1 LGCRFPALERF
12 CPVHQTVPY
21 CKKIKNMLDT
31 ERLYTV
37 HIKTGTGNS
46 KFQGHIMTAKTHEN
60 ELERLKDLQQKAA
73 AGGGENAVARHR
85 AAGRHTARE
94 RLALLFD
101 DDTFIELNDL
111 AESQCT
117 VFGMDSRKVPGDGV
131 VVGHGRVDG
140 RPVFA
145 YAQDVTV
152 LGGSVGT
159 IHGQKICRIM
169 DEALKVK
176 APVVGL
182 FDSGGGR
189 LHEGFFASKGVAGMF
204 FRNTAA
210 SGVIPQISCIMG
222 PCAGVSV
229 YSPALT
235 DFIVMIEK
243 QSQMVITG
251 PKVIQD
257 VTGEQVTLEELGG
270 AGVHSTIT
278 GQAHFVTQT
287 EEESLALIR
296 YLLSFL
302 PANHQESPP
311 GFPCDDDVNRQTPSL
326 TSIVPADFKKAY
338 DMHNVIE
345 QIVDNHVF
353 LEVLPAFAPNII
365 TGLARMN
372 GSTVGV
378 VANQPKVMAGCLDYQ
393 SADKAARFI
402 RFCDCFNIPLVNLV
416 DVPGYFP
423 GVKQEH
429 AGIIRHGAK
438 MLYAYAEATVPK
450 ITLALRKEYG
460 GAVMAMCCVGMGVD
474 LMLAW
479 PVAQLVVLDT
489 AAAINIIYRKQIMD
503 AQDPDAFKAEKIRE
517 YDYKYSNP
525 FHAAS
530 NMLVDKVIDPA
541 DTRRQIIAGLAM
553 LKNKQRP
560 APFRR
565 HGNIPL

>member
-1 LGCRFPALERF
+1 
-12 CPVHQTVPY
+12 
-21 CKKIKNMLDT
+21 
-31 ERLYTV
+31 
-37 HIKTGTGNS
+37 
-46 KFQGHIMTAKTHEN
+46 MTAKTHQK
-60 ELERLKDLQQKAA
+60 ELERLKTLQQKATM
-73 AGGGENAVARHR
+73 GGGEKAMDRHR
-85 AAGRHTARE
+85 SKGKLTARE
-94 RLALLFD
+94 RLHLLFD
-101 DDTFIELNDL
+101 PDSFVELNDL
-111 AESQCT
+111 AESQC
-117 VFGMDSRKVPGDGV
+117 VDFGMDKRKVPGDGV
-131 VVGHGRVDG
+131 VIGYGTIDG
-140 RPVFA
+140 RCVFA
-145 YAQDVTV
+145 YAQDATV

-176 APVVGL
+176 APLIGL
-182 FDSGGGR
+182 NDSGGGR

-204 FRNTAA
+204 LRNTAA

-235 DFIVMIEK
+235 DFIIMVEK

-257 VTGEQVTLEELGG
+257 VTGETVTLEDLGG
-270 AGVHSTIT
+270 AGVHSRTT
-278 GQAHFVTQT
+278 GQAHFVTKTDQ
-287 EEESLALIR
+287 ESIELIR
-296 YLLSFL
+296 YLISFL
-302 PANHQESPP
+302 PSNHEQAPP
-311 GFPCDDDVNRQTPSL
+311 SKPCNDDPERKNNIL
-326 TSIVPADFKKAY
+326 TDIVPAEFKRAY
-338 DMHNVIE
+338 DMHQVISE
-345 QIVDNHVF
+345 IVDSNEF
-353 LEVLPAFAPNII
+353 LEILPEFSPNIV
-365 TGLARMN
+365 TGLARLDGN
-372 GSTVGV
+372 TVGIV
-378 VANQPKVMAGCLDYQ
+378 GNQPSLMAGCLDYN
-393 SADKAARFI
+393 SSDKAARFI

-423 GVKQEH
+423 GVDQEH

-460 GAVMAMCCVGMGVD
+460 GAVMAMCCAGMGVD

-489 AAAINIIYRKQIMD
+489 AAAINIIYRKDILAAD
-503 AQDPDAFKAEKIRE
+503 DPEAFKQQKIEE

-530 NMLVDKVIDPA
+530 NMLVDKIIEPA
-541 DTRRQIIAGLAM
+541 ETRTQIIKGLRM
-553 LKNKQRP
+553 LKNKKRP
-560 APFRR
+560 EPFRR

>member
-1 LGCRFPALERF
+1 
-12 CPVHQTVPY
+12 
-21 CKKIKNMLDT
+21 
-31 ERLYTV
+31 
-37 HIKTGTGNS
+37 
-46 KFQGHIMTAKTHEN
+46 MTAKTHQE
-60 ELERLKDLQQKAA
+60 ELERLKALQQRAFM
-73 AGGGENAVARHR
+73 GGGEKARDR
-85 AAGRHTARE
+85 QRSKGKLAPRE
-94 RLALLFD
+94 RLDLLFD
-101 DDTFIELNDL
+101 PDSFVELNDL
-111 AESQCT
+111 AESQCMD
-117 VFGMDSRKVPGDGV
+117 FGMEKRKVPGDGV
-131 VVGHGRVDG
+131 VTGFGTIDG
-140 RPVFA
+140 RTAFA
-145 YAQDVTV
+145 YAQDATV

-176 APVVGL
+176 APL
-182 FDSGGGR
+182 ICLNDSGGGR

-235 DFIVMIEK
+235 DFIIMVEK

-257 VTGEQVTLEELGG
+257 VTGETVTLEELGG
-270 AGVHSTIT
+270 SQVHSCVT
-278 GQAHFVTQT
+278 GQAHFVTKTDQQSI
-287 EEESLALIR
+287 ELIR

-302 PANHQESPP
+302 PSNHDETPP
-311 GFPCDDDVNRQTPSL
+311 SRPCDDDPKRKNDQL
-326 TSIVPADFKKAY
+326 TDIVPAEFKRAY
-338 DMHNVIE
+338 DMHRVITE
-345 QIVDNHVF
+345 VVDKNEF
-353 LEVLPAFAPNII
+353 LEILPEFAPSII
-365 TGLARMN
+365 TGLARM
-372 GSTVGV
+372 GGDTVGI
-378 VANQPKVMAGCLDYQ
+378 VANQPSIMAGCLDYN
-393 SADKAARFI
+393 SSDKAARFI

-423 GVKQEH
+423 GVDQEH

-460 GAVMAMCCVGMGVD
+460 GAVMAMCCAGMGVD

-489 AAAINIIYRKQIMD
+489 AAAINIIYRKEILAAD
-503 AQDPDAFKAEKIRE
+503 DPESFKAQKIKE
-517 YDYKYSNP
+517 YNYKYSNP

-530 NMLVDKVIDPA
+530 NMLVDKIIEPSE
-541 DTRRQIIAGLAM
+541 TRTQIIKSLKM
-553 LKNKQRP
+553 LKNKKQPR
-560 APFRR
+560 PFRK